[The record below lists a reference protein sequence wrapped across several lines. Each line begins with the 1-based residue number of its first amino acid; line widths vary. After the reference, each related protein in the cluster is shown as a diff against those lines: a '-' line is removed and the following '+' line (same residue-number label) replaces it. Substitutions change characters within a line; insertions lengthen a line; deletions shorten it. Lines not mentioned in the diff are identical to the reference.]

1 MSIGQVERG
10 RGWVKV
16 GTDVRAGGRRAPA
29 ERALCI
35 ARLRQWL
42 EDSPDARTFLA
53 SGRDWHLLGSI
64 QALRRRVERFNQEVP
79 AGLAVELS
87 PELLGLLAEARSCE
101 S

>member
-1 MSIGQVERG
+1 V
-10 RGWVKV
+10 
-16 GTDVRAGGRRAPA
+16 
-29 ERALCI
+29 LCI

-42 EDSPDARTFLA
+42 KDSRDARPFLA
-53 SGRDWHLLGSI
+53 SGRDWHLLGSV
-64 QALRRRVERFNQEVP
+64 QALRRRVARFNQEVP